1 MKRLSRFFLHLVLP
15 LLTLMIGPVGCGEKI
30 GSVIPDMP
38 VYIRINIANFTEL
51 SVPTG
56 SCYFAN
62 QGYGG
67 VIVVRDIGDSFAA
80 YDAACPYEISQSTIV
95 KADGGTA
102 VCPKCGSKFLLIQG
116 GQLLQGPAKQ
126 MLRPYRTAFNLA
138 TGDLTIVN

>member
-1 MKRLSRFFLHLVLP
+1 MKRLGRFFLRLVLP
-15 LLTLMIGPVGCGEKI
+15 LLVFLLGPVGCGEKI

-56 SCYFAN
+56 SYYFAN

-67 VIVVRDIGDSFAA
+67 VIVVRDIDDSFAA
-80 YDAACPYEISQSTIV
+80 YDASCPYEVSQSTIV
-95 KADGGTA
+95 SASGGSA
-102 VCPKCGSKFLLIQG
+102 VCPVCGSKFLLIQG

-126 MLRPYRTAFNLA
+126 MLRPYKTSFNPA
-138 TGDLTIVN
+138 TGDLTVVN